1 MTPDLN
7 FSFVNWWQSG
17 SFTPLRSEKS
27 IENDS
32 DSRDCRVSP
41 GGIIQA
47 KMASEKT
54 SDQRPASKPSKRTAV
69 AMRNLSPEDFT
80 LLWAGIEGY
89 VMVQRKAKRAPASQE
104 TSRNQ
109 VVAQRR

>member
-32 DSRDCRVSP
+32 DSRDCPVSR

-69 AMRNLSPEDFT
+69 DMRSLSPEDFT